1 MPEPTTR
8 DSSADSPDAPDP
20 SSGGATPA
28 RVLKA
33 GAASFGVIGAIITG
47 WLVVQ
52 WIEHPEARAT
62 QFDASAPLW
71 PSAAV
76 FVVLATAAGV
86 ALLWTAARRVEA
98 GEDLFDQ
105 RHRRRPGGPSGDDP
119 DE

>member
-1 MPEPTTR
+1 
-8 DSSADSPDAPDP
+8 
-20 SSGGATPA
+20 
-28 RVLKA
+28 LKA
-33 GAASFGVIGAIITG
+33 GAVSFGVIGAVITG

-52 WIEHPEARAT
+52 WIQHPEARAT

-98 GEDLFDQ
+98 GEDLFAQ
-105 RHRRRPGGPSGDDP
+105 RHRRRPGGPADDEP
-119 DE
+119 GE